1 VRTLD
6 EVLSSSL
13 AQPRFGMV
21 LLAAF
26 AGLALGLA
34 MVGIYGVIAYSVSQ
48 RTGEIGVRL
57 ALGAQAGQVVALVV
71 RQGFVA
77 ALAGAAAGTLA
88 AVYLSELLAGLLYG
102 VTAQDPITF
111 ATVPALLLAVAL
123 IACWLPAA
131 RATRVRP
138 ASALRHE

>member
-1 VRTLD
+1 
-6 EVLSSSL
+6 
-13 AQPRFGMV
+13 
-21 LLAAF
+21 
-26 AGLALGLA
+26 

-77 ALAGAAAGTLA
+77 ALAGVAAGTLA